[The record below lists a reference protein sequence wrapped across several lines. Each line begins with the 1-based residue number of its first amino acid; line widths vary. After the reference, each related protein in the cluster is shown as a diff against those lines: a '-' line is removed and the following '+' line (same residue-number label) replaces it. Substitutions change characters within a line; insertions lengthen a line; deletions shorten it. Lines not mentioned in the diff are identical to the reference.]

1 MEPSGF
7 GSHAYSREELVAEMA
22 SAFLCGYTG
31 ILLCT
36 EKNQAA
42 YLKGWLER
50 LKADPTMLIKAGS
63 EAQRAFDWIM
73 DAKAAEQAAEQAEAA

>member
-1 MEPSGF
+1 
-7 GSHAYSREELVAEMA
+7 MA

-42 YLKGWLER
+42 YLQGWLKR
-50 LKADPTMLIKAGS
+50 LKSDPTMLVKAGG
-63 EAQRAFDWIM
+63 EAQKAFDYILNT
-73 DAKAAEQAAEQAEAA
+73 AAVELQEAA